1 LYLVEASN
9 TYISN
14 FFCMSR
20 LSERAP
26 GEAAS
31 FWFHARQEFGMSRDE
46 EFVRKVRLSLEE
58 PRGVHLEF

>member
-1 LYLVEASN
+1 
-9 TYISN
+9 
-14 FFCMSR
+14 MSR

-31 FWFHARQEFGMSRDE
+31 FWFHARQEFVMSRDE